1 MLTLDPGTM
10 AGMTDEHLLS
20 SLHGEHL
27 TPCER
32 ELLKRWECALRDLD
46 IRKRVDEIEPHIA
59 EAMASYPPEDFLSDI
74 LYDLQE
80 LSGNVRGANKDKC
93 LELLEDLDDR
103 AQCIHNQSEYGR
115 SELKEILNA
124 SKS

>member
-32 ELLKRWECALRDLD
+32 ELLKRWEVALDS
-46 IRKRVDEIEPHIA
+46 KFDENE
-59 EAMASYPPEDFLSDI
+59 EALVKYPGEDFLSE
-74 LYDLQE
+74 LQSQLLE
-80 LSGNVRGANKDKC
+80 LSRSVRGSNKDKC
-93 LELLEDLDDR
+93 LEILQCADNL
-103 AQCIHNQSEYGR
+103 AQQIDEWR
-115 SELKEILNA
+115 SKLRGILNGR
-124 SKS
+124 